1 MNHLE
6 NILLGIFLYS
16 AINSNNPLETI
27 HQQVT
32 DLRKAKT
39 ITMMLKDLAA
49 FYGIDKA
56 SIKEIFKIKIQIKRN
71 INLSYISD
79 KMREKL

>member
-1 MNHLE
+1 M
-6 NILLGIFLYS
+6 
-16 AINSNNPLETI
+16 I
-27 HQQVT
+27 HQQVI
-32 DLRKAKT
+32 DHLKAKT
-39 ITMMLKDLAA
+39 IMMMLKDLAA

>member
-1 MNHLE
+1 M
-6 NILLGIFLYS
+6 
-16 AINSNNPLETI
+16 I
-27 HQQVT
+27 HQQVI
-32 DLRKAKT
+32 DHLKAKT
-39 ITMMLKDLAA
+39 IMMMLKDLAA

-79 KMREKL
+79 KMREKLCLYNFVCIYLSFYIFIFYTT

>member
-1 MNHLE
+1 
-6 NILLGIFLYS
+6 
-16 AINSNNPLETI
+16 
-27 HQQVT
+27 
-32 DLRKAKT
+32 
-39 ITMMLKDLAA
+39 MLKDLAA
-49 FYGIDKA
+49 FYDIDKA